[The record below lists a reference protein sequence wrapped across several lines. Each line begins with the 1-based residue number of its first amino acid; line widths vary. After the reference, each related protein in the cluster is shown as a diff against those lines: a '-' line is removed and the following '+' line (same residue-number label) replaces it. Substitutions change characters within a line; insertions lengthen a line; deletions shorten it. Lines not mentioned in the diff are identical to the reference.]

1 MPSTTT
7 IERHPLMLPPV
18 VERNWRRSPIFT
30 GTSLAGGREIAN
42 RSQFRTSV
50 GTGSTGPTDAHCG
63 RRQAA
68 GKWNSDRRDQGVEA
82 YARLNGQRTQTQRRV
97 GSLVQECTAGGLG
110 KLKCSTAFA
119 G

>member
-1 MPSTTT
+1 MTSTTT

-30 GTSLAGGREIAN
+30 ATSLAGGREIAN

-50 GTGSTGPTDAHCG
+50 GTGSTGPTDADRAADG
-63 RRQAA
+63 RPAKKEP
-68 GKWNSDRRDQGVEA
+68 GDRRDQGVEA

-97 GSLVQECTAGGLG
+97 GS
-110 KLKCSTAFA
+110 
-119 G
+119 